1 MPLQPSHS
9 DLHSVQSVIFNGHVY
24 KSLGSHDPHSTQV
37 IGQYT
42 LYDLDPAWHICS
54 PTPDALHV
62 CAAYPWA
69 AYALVFADGSA
80 YFTANG
86 PQFHATNHPGQ
97 QIFSTGCLLSKIGKY
112 GTYPPFAPCVG
123 ARVPRARVPL
133 GADVL
138 SARKL
143 KALEAFFVDNAASSS
158 AGRRANT
165 FSTI

>member
-1 MPLQPSHS
+1 M
-9 DLHSVQSVIFNGHVY
+9 Y

-37 IGQYT
+37 ISERKK

-80 YFTANG
+80 HFTARG
-86 PQFHATNHPGQ
+86 LQ
-97 QIFSTGCLLSKIGKY
+97 QRKRNPHLEYPSVDAFERNCVCGVPMSESGYLESQEGKY
-112 GTYPPFAPCVG
+112 GSDFPRYYCCYTCGGCGPTYCHVCG
-123 ARVPRARVPL
+123 ACICCCDCDTTFHLTYREVDC

-138 SARKL
+138 LFRKL
-143 KALEAFFVDNAASSS
+143 
-158 AGRRANT
+158 
-165 FSTI
+165 